1 VPQVVES
8 DVRQP
13 RPFQDRLK
21 VLEHEAVHIHWSSK
35 LRDEDKIDTFRPL
48 FVIDNWVFFLTPLL
62 VLKDLTEFMK
72 VLACNVI
79 FLVIKEIRRKWQIAE
94 PFSPKR

>member
-79 FLVIKEIRRKWQIAE
+79 FLVIKEICRKWQIAE
-94 PFSPKR
+94 PFSQVF

>member
-1 VPQVVES
+1 MPQVVES

-21 VLEHEAVHIHWSSK
+21 VLVHEAVHIHWSSK
-35 LRDEDKIDTFRPL
+35 LRDEDKIDTFRP
-48 FVIDNWVFFLTPLL
+48 FFGIDNWVFFLTPLL

-72 VLACNVI
+72 VWFVT
-79 FLVIKEIRRKWQIAE
+79 
-94 PFSPKR
+94 